1 MNQNEKE
8 NILDVQL
15 LPSELVELE
24 ESSETQ
30 TCGCGDCADLTINPE
45 EEKFNWFNQSIPYMF
60 SLVLAIIAAIIGLK
74 EANRDFLSN
83 IYFYIFLLTSYGF
96 SSYTVIIGFLKNL
109 SLKTI
114 FDERFLMIVATIGAL
129 IIGEFFEA
137 IGVMLFYNIG
147 SILNKFSVFKSK
159 RSIKKLLENQP
170 KYANIKRS
178 DGSISRID
186 PDEVKIGDLVV
197 VRPGEKVPV
206 DGKMVSENSIFN
218 TSALTGESLPRKIK
232 KNENVLAGMINLTNF
247 CEITV
252 IKTYENSA
260 IARIL
265 YLVQHADNNKSKTE
279 KISNRFAKYYTP
291 VILVSAIFLALIP
304 PLIIPGSDF
313 SIWLYRAMVFLV
325 ISCPC
330 ALVLSIP
337 LTYFIGIGESA
348 RNGIIVKGTKNL
360 ETLAK
365 VDTVVFDKT
374 GTITKGNFSV
384 SKIVALNGYSEI
396 QLLEMTASIEKY
408 STHPIGLSI
417 VEAFKQK
424 GLENLNKSIKNF
436 KEISA
441 MGISAILDGSD
452 IIIGNDKILHEFKIP
467 HHHEYCSISGTVV
480 HVTLDM
486 TYIGY
491 ILISDE
497 IREEAK
503 ESITFLRQLGINN
516 FMILSGDE
524 KSIVSNI
531 AQKLGIDEYY
541 FSLLPEDKVSK
552 LKDIKT
558 QSNIIAFVG
567 DGINDAPIIAHSD
580 VGIALAG
587 IGSDIAIETADVVI
601 NSTNLLKIGKSI
613 QISRKTRKII
623 QENFLIILL
632 IKVLFLL
639 LGAIGI
645 ASMWGAVFAD
655 VGVTILTVINAQRV
669 AEYNPKMKKL
679 ESIPH

>member
-8 NILDVQL
+8 NILNIQI

-24 ESSETQ
+24 DPTENH

-45 EEKFNWFNQSIPYMF
+45 EEKFNWFNQSIPYIF
-60 SLVLAIIAAIIGLK
+60 SMVLAIIAAIIGLK
-74 EANRDFLSN
+74 EVNRDFLSN

-109 SLKTI
+109 SPKTI

-178 DGSISRID
+178 DGSIIKID
-186 PDEVKIGDLVV
+186 PEDVKIGDLVIV
-197 VRPGEKVPV
+197 KPGEKVPV
-206 DGKMVSENSIFN
+206 DGKMVSENSIFI

-265 YLVQHADNNKSKTE
+265 YLVQNADNNKSKTE

-291 VILVSAIFLALIP
+291 VILVSAILLAIIP

-313 SIWLYRAMVFLV
+313 STWLYRAMVFLV

-374 GTITKGNFSV
+374 GTITKGNFQV
-384 SKIVALNGYSEI
+384 SKIIALNGYSEI
-396 QLLEMTASIEKY
+396 QLLEMAASIEKY

-424 GLENLNKSIKNF
+424 GLENLNKPIKNF

-441 MGISAILDGSD
+441 MGISAKLDGSD

-503 ESITFLRQLGINN
+503 ESITYLRKLGINN
-516 FMILSGDE
+516 YMILSGDE
-524 KSIVSNI
+524 KSIVSNV
-531 AQKLGIDEYY
+531 AQKLGIDDYY
-541 FSLLPEDKVSK
+541 HSLLPEDKVSK

-558 QSNIIAFVG
+558 QSNTIAFIG

-601 NSTNLLKIGKSI
+601 NSTNLLKVGKMI
-613 QISRKTRKII
+613 QISRKTRQII
-623 QENFLIILL
+623 QENFLLILI

-639 LGAIGI
+639 LGAFGMT
-645 ASMWGAVFAD
+645 SMWGAVFAD
-655 VGVTILTVINAQRV
+655 VGVTILTVVNAQRV
-669 AEYNPKMKKL
+669 AEYKPKIEKPQLK
-679 ESIPH
+679 PY

>member
-1 MNQNEKE
+1 MNQTKE
-8 NILDVQL
+8 ESILDVKN
-15 LPSELVELE
+15 LPTELIEFE
-24 ESSETQ
+24 DSPEGH
-30 TCGCGDCADLTINPE
+30 TCGCGDCSNLTVNLE
-45 EEKFNWFNQSIPYMF
+45 EEKFNWFNQSIPYF
-60 SLVLAIIAAIIGLK
+60 ISILLAIIAAIIGIK
-74 EANRDFLSN
+74 ETNQDFLSN
-83 IYFYIFLLTSYGF
+83 IYFYIFLLSSYGF
-96 SSYTVIIGFLKNL
+96 SSYNVIIGFLKNL
-109 SLKTI
+109 NPKTI
-114 FDERFLMIVATIGAL
+114 LDERFLMIVATIGAL

-147 SILNKFSVFKSK
+147 ALLEKYSVFKSK

-170 KYANIKRS
+170 KYANIKRPN
-178 DGSISRID
+178 GSIIRID
-186 PDEVKIGDLVV
+186 PEDVKIGDYVV
-197 VRPGEKVPV
+197 VKPGEKVPV

-218 TSALTGESLPRKIK
+218 TSALTGESLPRKIN
-232 KNENVLAGMINLTNF
+232 KNEKVLAGMINLTNL
-247 CEITV
+247 CEIIV
-252 IKTYENSA
+252 LNTYENSA

-265 YLVQHADNNKSKTE
+265 YLVQHADSNKSKTE

-291 VILVSAIFLALIP
+291 VILVSAIFLAIIP
-304 PLIIPGSDF
+304 PLLIPGANF
-313 SIWLYRAMVFLV
+313 STWIYRAMVFLV

-360 ETLAK
+360 ETLAR

-384 SKIVALNGYSEI
+384 SKIIALNGYSEME
-396 QLLEMTASIEKY
+396 LLEMTASIEKY

-417 VEAFKQK
+417 VEAFKNK
-424 GLENLNKSIKNF
+424 NLEISNKSIKNF

-441 MGISAILDGSD
+441 LGISAKLDGSD
-452 IIIGNDKILHEFKIP
+452 IIVGNDKILHEFKIP
-467 HHHEYCSISGTVV
+467 HHHDYCSISGTVV
-480 HVTLDM
+480 HIALDQI
-486 TYIGY
+486 YIGY

-497 IREEAK
+497 IRDESK
-503 ESITFLRQLGINN
+503 ESITYLRKLGINN

-524 KSIVSNI
+524 KSIVSNVSQEI
-531 AQKLGIDEYY
+531 GIDDYY
-541 FSLLPEDKVSK
+541 YSLLPEEKVSK

-558 QSNIIAFVG
+558 QSNTVAFVG

-601 NSTNLLKIGKSI
+601 NSTNLLKVGKI
-613 QISRKTRKII
+613 IHISRKTRRII
-623 QENFLIILL
+623 QENFLLILI
-632 IKVLFLL
+632 IKVIFLT

-655 VGVTILTVINAQRV
+655 VGVTIMTVINAQRV
-669 AEYNPKMKKL
+669 AENKPK
-679 ESIPH
+679 I

>member
-1 MNQNEKE
+1 MNQTKKE
-8 NILDVQL
+8 NILDVQI
-15 LPSELVELE
+15 LPTELIELE
-24 ESSETQ
+24 DSPEAH
-30 TCGCGDCADLTINPE
+30 TCGCGDCSNLTVNLE
-45 EEKFNWFNQSIPYMF
+45 EEKFSWFNQTIPYF
-60 SLVLAIIAAIIGLK
+60 ISILLAIIAAIIGLK
-74 EANRDFLSN
+74 ETNQDFLSN
-83 IYFYIFLLTSYGF
+83 IYFYIFLLASYGF
-96 SSYTVIIGFLKNL
+96 SSYNVIIGFLKNL
-109 SLKTI
+109 SQKTVL
-114 FDERFLMIVATIGAL
+114 DERFLMIVATIGAL

-147 SILNKFSVFKSK
+147 ALLEKFSVFKSK

-170 KYANIKRS
+170 KYANIKRH
-178 DGSISRID
+178 DGSLIKID
-186 PDEVKIGDLVV
+186 PEEVKIGDIVV
-197 VRPGEKVPV
+197 VKPGEKVPV

-218 TSALTGESLPRKIK
+218 TSALTGESLPRKII
-232 KNENVLAGMINLTNF
+232 KNEIVLAGMINLTNL
-247 CEITV
+247 CEIRV
-252 IKTYENSA
+252 LKTYENSA
-260 IARIL
+260 ISRIL

-291 VILVSAIFLALIP
+291 VILVSAILLAIIP
-304 PLIIPGSDF
+304 PLLIPGSEF
-313 SIWLYRAMVFLV
+313 STWVYRAMVFLV

-374 GTITKGNFSV
+374 GTITKGNFRV
-384 SKIVALNGYSEI
+384 SKIIALNGYSEI
-396 QLLEMTASIEKY
+396 ELLEMTATIEIY

-417 VEAFKQK
+417 VEAFKQ
-424 GLENLNKSIKNF
+424 ENLEDSNKPNKSIKNF

-441 MGISAILDGSD
+441 LGISAEIDGSD
-452 IIIGNDKILHEFKIP
+452 IIVGNDKILHEFKIP
-467 HHHEYCSISGTVV
+467 HHHDYCSISGTVV
-480 HVTLDM
+480 HIALDQ
-486 TYIGY
+486 TYLGY
-491 ILISDE
+491 ILIADE

-503 ESITFLRQLGINN
+503 ESITYLRKLGINK
-516 FMILSGDE
+516 FMMLSGDE
-524 KSIVSNI
+524 KSIVSNV
-531 AQKLGIDEYY
+531 AQKLGIVDYY
-541 FSLLPEDKVSK
+541 YGLLPEDKVSK

-558 QSNIIAFVG
+558 QSNTVAFVG

-601 NSTNLLKIGKSI
+601 NSTNLLKVGKII
-613 QISRKTRKII
+613 QISRKTRRII
-623 QENFLIILL
+623 QENFLLILI
-632 IKVLFLL
+632 IKVIFLT

-669 AEYNPKMKKL
+669 AEYKPK
-679 ESIPH
+679 I

>member
-1 MNQNEKE
+1 MSQNKKE
-8 NILDVQL
+8 SILDVQI
-15 LPSELVELE
+15 LPTELIEFE
-24 ESSETQ
+24 DSPEAH
-30 TCGCGDCADLTINPE
+30 TCGCVDCSNLTVNVE
-45 EEKFNWFNQSIPYMF
+45 EEKFSWFNQAIPYF
-60 SLVLAIIAAIIGLK
+60 ISILLAIIAAIIGLK
-74 EANRDFLSN
+74 KTNQDFLSN

-96 SSYTVIIGFLKNL
+96 SSYNVIIGFLKNL
-109 SLKTI
+109 NLKTI

-129 IIGEFFEA
+129 VIGEFFEA

-147 SILNKFSVFKSK
+147 AILEKYSVFKSK

-170 KYANIKRS
+170 KYANIKRL
-178 DGSISRID
+178 DGSIIRID
-186 PDEVKIGDLVV
+186 PEDVKIGDLVV
-197 VRPGEKVPV
+197 VKPGEKVPL

-218 TSALTGESLPRKIK
+218 TSALTGESLPRKI
-232 KNENVLAGMINLTNF
+232 NNSGIVLAGMINLTNL
-247 CEITV
+247 CEIKV
-252 IKTYENSA
+252 LKTYENSA

-291 VILVSAIFLALIP
+291 VILVSAIFLAIIP
-304 PLIIPGSDF
+304 PLLIPGSEF
-313 SIWLYRAMVFLV
+313 STWIYRAMVFLV

-384 SKIVALNGYSEI
+384 SKIISLNGYTDIE
-396 QLLEMTASIEKY
+396 LLEMTASIEKY

-417 VEAFKQK
+417 VEAFKQN
-424 GLENLNKSIKNF
+424 GLEESNKSIKNF

-441 MGISAILDGSD
+441 LGISAELDGSD

-467 HHHEYCSISGTVV
+467 HHHEYCRISGTVV
-480 HVTLDM
+480 HIALDQV
-486 TYIGY
+486 YIGY
-491 ILISDE
+491 ISISDE
-497 IREEAK
+497 IREEAR
-503 ESITFLRQLGINN
+503 ESIINLRSLGINN

-531 AQKLGIDEYY
+531 AQKLGINDYY
-541 FSLLPEDKVSK
+541 YGLLPEDKVSK

-558 QSNIIAFVG
+558 QSNTIAFIG

-601 NSTNLLKIGKSI
+601 NSANLLKVGKII
-613 QISRKTRKII
+613 QISRKTRRII
-623 QENFLIILL
+623 QENFLLILI
-632 IKVLFLL
+632 IKVIFLT

-669 AEYNPKMKKL
+669 AEYKPK
-679 ESIPH
+679 I

>member
-1 MNQNEKE
+1 MNQNGKE
-8 NILDVQL
+8 NNLDVQI
-15 LPSELVELE
+15 LPSELLELE
-24 ESSETQ
+24 ESTESN
-30 TCGCGDCADLTINPE
+30 TCGCGDCADLTVNIA
-45 EEKFNWFNQSIPYMF
+45 EEKFNWLNQAIPYVI

-74 EANRDFLSN
+74 ENNQEFIAN
-83 IYFYIFLLTSYGF
+83 IYFYVFLLASYGF
-96 SSYTVIIGFLKNL
+96 SSFNVIFGFLKNL
-109 SLKTI
+109 RPKTI
-114 FDERFLMIVATIGAL
+114 FDERFLMIVATIGAFF
-129 IIGEFFEA
+129 IGEFFEA

-147 SILNKFSVFKSK
+147 SILEKFSVFKSK

-170 KYANIKRS
+170 KYANIKRT
-178 DGSISRID
+178 DGSINRID
-186 PDEVKIGDLVV
+186 PSEVKIGDLVV

-218 TSALTGESLPRKIK
+218 TSALTGESLPRKIIQ
-232 KNENVLAGMINLTNF
+232 NEKVLAGMINLTNF
-247 CEITV
+247 CEISV
-252 IKTYENSA
+252 INIYENSA

-265 YLVQHADNNKSKTE
+265 YLVQHADTNKSKTE

-291 VILVSAIFLALIP
+291 IILGSAIFLAIIP
-304 PLIIPGSDF
+304 PILLPGSSF
-313 SIWLYRAMVFLV
+313 SDWLYRAMVFLV

-365 VDTVVFDKT
+365 VNTVVFDKT
-374 GTITKGNFSV
+374 GTITKGNFTV
-384 SKIVALNGYSEI
+384 SKIMALNGHSEI
-396 QLLEMTASIEKY
+396 ELLEMTASLEKY
-408 STHPIGLSI
+408 STHPIGVSI
-417 VEAFKQK
+417 VEAFKEK
-424 GLENLNKSIKNF
+424 GLEDSHQSIENF
-436 KEISA
+436 REISA
-441 MGISAILDGSD
+441 LGISAELDGSD
-452 IIIGNDKILHEFKIP
+452 ILIGNDKILHEFKIP
-467 HHHEYCSISGTVV
+467 HLHKYCSISGTVV
-480 HVTLDM
+480 HIALNKI
-486 TYIGY
+486 YIGY

-503 ESITFLRQLGINN
+503 ESITDLRKLGIND

-524 KSIVSNI
+524 KSIVSDI
-531 AQKLGIDEYY
+531 AQKLGIKNYY
-541 FSLLPEDKVSK
+541 HSLLPEDKVTK

-558 QSNIIAFVG
+558 HSNIVAFIG

-601 NSTNLLKIGKSI
+601 NSTNLLKVEKMI
-613 QISRKTRKII
+613 QISRKTRMINR
-623 QENFLIILL
+623 ENIALIVL
-632 IKVLFLL
+632 IKSLFLL

-655 VGVTILTVINAQRV
+655 VGVTILTVVNAQRV
-669 AEYNPKMKKL
+669 ASKNNKKKV
-679 ESIPH
+679 

>member
-1 MNQNEKE
+1 MSQNKKE
-8 NILDVQL
+8 SILDVQN
-15 LPSELVELE
+15 LPTELIEFE
-24 ESSETQ
+24 DSPEAH
-30 TCGCGDCADLTINPE
+30 TCGCGDCSNLTVNIE
-45 EEKFNWFNQSIPYMF
+45 EEKFNWFNQSIPYF
-60 SLVLAIIAAIIGLK
+60 ISIILAIIAAIIGLK
-74 EANRDFLSN
+74 ETNQEFLSN
-83 IYFYIFLLTSYGF
+83 IYFYIFLLSSYGF
-96 SSYTVIIGFLKNL
+96 SSFNVIIGFLKNL
-109 SLKTI
+109 NPKTI
-114 FDERFLMIVATIGAL
+114 LDERFLMIIATIGAL

-147 SILNKFSVFKSK
+147 ALLEKYSVFKSK

-170 KYANIKRS
+170 KYANIKRP
-178 DGSISRID
+178 DGSIIKID
-186 PDEVKIGDLVV
+186 PEDVKIGDLVV
-197 VRPGEKVPV
+197 VKPGEKVPV

-218 TSALTGESLPRKIK
+218 TSALTGESLPRKIN
-232 KNENVLAGMINLTNF
+232 KNKMVLAGMINLTNL
-247 CEITV
+247 CEINV
-252 IKTYENSA
+252 LKTYENSA

-265 YLVQHADNNKSKTE
+265 YLVQHADSNKSKTE

-291 VILVSAIFLALIP
+291 AILVSAIFLAIIP
-304 PLIIPGSDF
+304 PLLIPGANF
-313 SIWLYRAMVFLV
+313 STWIYRAMVFLV

-384 SKIVALNGYSEI
+384 SKIISLNGYSDIE
-396 QLLEMTASIEKY
+396 LLEMTASIERY

-424 GLENLNKSIKNF
+424 GLEDSNKSIKNF

-441 MGISAILDGSD
+441 LGISAEIDGSD
-452 IIIGNDKILHEFKIP
+452 IIVGNDKILHEFKIP
-467 HHHEYCSISGTVV
+467 HHHDYCSISGTVV
-480 HVTLDM
+480 HIALDQI
-486 TYIGY
+486 YIGY

-497 IREEAK
+497 IRDEAK
-503 ESITFLRQLGINN
+503 ESITNLRKLGINN

-524 KSIVSNI
+524 KSIVSNVSQDI
-531 AQKLGIDEYY
+531 GIDDYY
-541 FSLLPEDKVSK
+541 YSLLPEDKVSK

-558 QSNIIAFVG
+558 QSNTVAFVG

-601 NSTNLLKIGKSI
+601 NSTNLLKVGKII
-613 QISRKTRKII
+613 QISRKTRRII
-623 QENFLIILL
+623 QENFLLILI
-632 IKVLFLL
+632 IKVIFLT

-669 AEYNPKMKKL
+669 AEYNPKT
-679 ESIPH
+679 

>member
-1 MNQNEKE
+1 MNQNKKE
-8 NILDVQL
+8 SILDVRI
-15 LPSELVELE
+15 LPNDLIDIE
-24 ESSETQ
+24 ESSENHS
-30 TCGCGDCADLTINPE
+30 CGCSSGCSDLTIKPE
-45 EEKFNWFNQSIPYMF
+45 EERFSWFNQTIPYF
-60 SLVLAIIAAIIGLK
+60 ISIFLAIIAAIIGLN
-74 EANRDFLSN
+74 ETNQDFLSN
-83 IYFYIFLLTSYGF
+83 IYFYIFLLASYGF
-96 SSYTVIIGFLKNL
+96 SSYNVINGFLRILNP
-109 SLKTI
+109 KTI
-114 FDERFLMIVATIGAL
+114 LDERFLMIVATIGAL

-147 SILNKFSVFKSK
+147 AVLEKFSVFKSK

-170 KYANIKRS
+170 KYANIKRPE
-178 DGSISRID
+178 GSIIRINPED
-186 PDEVKIGDLVV
+186 VKIGDLVV
-197 VRPGEKVPV
+197 VKPGEKVPV

-218 TSALTGESLPRKIK
+218 TSALTGESLPRKIN
-232 KNENVLAGMINLTNF
+232 KNEKVLAGMINLTNI
-247 CEITV
+247 CEIIV
-252 IKTYENSA
+252 LKTYENSA

-291 VILVSAIFLALIP
+291 VILVSAIFLAIIP
-304 PLIIPGSDF
+304 PLLISGSNF
-313 SIWLYRAMVFLV
+313 STWIYRAMVFLV

-365 VDTVVFDKT
+365 VNTIVFDKT

-384 SKIVALNGYSEI
+384 SKIIALNGYTEME
-396 QLLEMTASIEKY
+396 LLKMVASIEKY

-417 VEAFKQK
+417 VEVFKEK
-424 GLENLNKSIKNF
+424 GLEDTNNSIKNF

-441 MGISAILDGSD
+441 LGISAELNGSD

-467 HHHEYCSISGTVV
+467 HHHNYCSISGTVV
-480 HVTLDM
+480 HIALDNV
-486 TYIGY
+486 YIGH

-503 ESITFLRQLGINN
+503 DSVTYLRRLGINN
-516 FMILSGDE
+516 LKIFSGDE
-524 KSIVSNI
+524 KSIVSNV
-531 AQKLGIDEYY
+531 AQKLGINDYY
-541 FSLLPEDKVSK
+541 YSLLPEDKVSK
-552 LKDIKT
+552 LKDIKKG
-558 QSNIIAFVG
+558 SNIVAFVG

-587 IGSDIAIETADVVI
+587 IGSDIVIETADVVI
-601 NSTNLLKIGKSI
+601 NSTNLLKVGKLI
-613 QISRKTRKII
+613 QISKKTRKII
-623 QENFLIILL
+623 QENFLIILI
-632 IKVLFLL
+632 IKALFLV
-639 LGAIGI
+639 LGAFGMV
-645 ASMWGAVFAD
+645 SMWGAVFAD

-669 AEYNPKMKKL
+669 AEYMPKIKRL
-679 ESIPH
+679 PL

>member
-1 MNQNEKE
+1 MSKNKKE
-8 NILDVQL
+8 SILDLQILPTEL
-15 LPSELVELE
+15 LELE
-24 ESSETQ
+24 EAPETH
-30 TCGCGDCADLTINPE
+30 TCGCGDCSDLTVNVE
-45 EEKFNWFNQSIPYMF
+45 EEKFRWFNQTIPYF
-60 SLVLAIIAAIIGLK
+60 ISIFLSIIAAIIGLNETNQK
-74 EANRDFLSN
+74 FLSN
-83 IYFYIFLLTSYGF
+83 IYFYIFILASYGF
-96 SSYTVIIGFLKNL
+96 SSYNVIIGFLKNL
-109 SLKTI
+109 SPKTI
-114 FDERFLMIVATIGAL
+114 LDERFLMIVATIGAL
-129 IIGEFFEA
+129 IIGEYFEA

-147 SILNKFSVFKSK
+147 ALLEKFSVFKSK

-170 KYANIKRS
+170 KYANFKS
-178 DGSISRID
+178 PDGSIIRID
-186 PDEVKIGDLVV
+186 PEDVKIGDLVV
-197 VRPGEKVPV
+197 VKPGEKVPV

-218 TSALTGESLPRKIK
+218 TSALTGESLPRKIN
-232 KNENVLAGMINLTNF
+232 KNEKVLAGMINLTNL
-247 CEITV
+247 CEIYV
-252 IKTYENSA
+252 LKTFENSA

-265 YLVQHADNNKSKTE
+265 YLVQHTDNNKSKTE
-279 KISNRFAKYYTP
+279 KISNTFAKYYTP
-291 VILVSAIFLALIP
+291 VILVSAIFLAIIP
-304 PLIIPGSDF
+304 PLLIPGSNF
-313 SIWLYRAMVFLV
+313 STWIYRAMVFLV

-365 VDTVVFDKT
+365 VNTVVFDKT

-384 SKIVALNGYSEI
+384 SEIIALNGYSETH
-396 QLLEMTASIEKY
+396 LLEMVASIERY
-408 STHPIGLSI
+408 STHPIALSI
-417 VEAFKQK
+417 IEAYKQK
-424 GLENLNKSIKNF
+424 GLEDSNKSVKNF

-441 MGISAILDGSD
+441 LGISAEIDGLN
-452 IIIGNDKILHEFKIP
+452 IIIGNDKILHEFKIS
-467 HHHEYCSISGTVV
+467 HHHEYCSISGTVI
-480 HVTLDM
+480 HIALDQ

-503 ESITFLRQLGINN
+503 ESITNLRKLGINN

-524 KSIVSNI
+524 KSIVVNI
-531 AQKLGIDEYY
+531 AQELGINDY
-541 FSLLPEDKVSK
+541 FYSLMPEDKVSK
-552 LKDIKT
+552 LEDIKT
-558 QSNIIAFVG
+558 QSNIVAFIG

-601 NSTNLLKIGKSI
+601 NSTNLLKVGKLI
-613 QISRKTRKII
+613 QIARKTRRII
-623 QENFLIILL
+623 QENFLIILI
-632 IKVLFLL
+632 IKVLFLT

-669 AEYNPKMKKL
+669 AEYKPKIKRLQLK
-679 ESIPH
+679 PH

>member
-1 MNQNEKE
+1 MSQNKKE
-8 NILDVQL
+8 NILDVEIFPTDL
-15 LPSELVELE
+15 KVLE
-24 ESSETQ
+24 DSMEAHA
-30 TCGCGDCADLTINPE
+30 CGCGDCPDLTVDSE
-45 EEKFNWFNQSIPYMF
+45 EEKFRWFNQTIPYF
-60 SLVLAIIAAIIGLK
+60 ISIFLAIIAAIIGLK
-74 EANRDFLSN
+74 ETNREFLSN
-83 IYFYIFLLTSYGF
+83 IIFYIFLLASYGF
-96 SSYTVIIGFLKNL
+96 SSYNVIIGAFKNL
-109 SLKTI
+109 NPKTI
-114 FDERFLMIVATIGAL
+114 LDERFLMIVATIGAL

-147 SILNKFSVFKSK
+147 KLLERFSVFKSK

-170 KYANIKRS
+170 KYANIKRP
-178 DGSISRID
+178 DGTIIRINPED
-186 PDEVKIGDLVV
+186 VKIGDLIVV
-197 VRPGEKVPV
+197 KPGEKVPV

-218 TSALTGESLPRKIK
+218 TSALTGESLPRKIN
-232 KNENVLAGMINLTNF
+232 KNETILAGMINLTNL
-247 CEITV
+247 CEIYV
-252 IKTYENSA
+252 LKTYENSA

-265 YLVQHADNNKSKTE
+265 YLVQHADKNKSKTE

-291 VILVSAIFLALIP
+291 IILVSAIFLAIIP
-304 PLIIPGSDF
+304 PLLIPGSNF
-313 SIWLYRAMVFLV
+313 STWIYRAMVFLV

-365 VDTVVFDKT
+365 VNTIVFDKT

-384 SKIVALNGYSEI
+384 SKIIALNGFTENE
-396 QLLEMTASIEKY
+396 LLEMTASIEIY

-417 VEAFKQK
+417 VEAFKLK
-424 GLENLNKSIKNF
+424 GLEDSNKSIKNF

-441 MGISAILDGSD
+441 LGISAEIDGSD
-452 IIIGNDKILHEFKIP
+452 IIVGNDKILHEFKIP
-467 HHHEYCSISGTVV
+467 HHHEFCSISGTVI
-480 HVTLDM
+480 HIALNQE
-486 TYIGY
+486 YIGY

-497 IREEAK
+497 IREDAK
-503 ESITFLRQLGINN
+503 ESITYLRRLGIND

-524 KSIVSNI
+524 KSIVSNV
-531 AQKLGIDEYY
+531 AQKLGIDDYY
-541 FSLLPEDKVSK
+541 YNLLPEDKVSK

-558 QSNIIAFVG
+558 RSNVVAFVG
-567 DGINDAPIIAHSD
+567 DGMNDAPIMAHSD

-601 NSTNLLKIGKSI
+601 NSTNLLKVEKVI
-613 QISRKTRKII
+613 QISRKTRGINR
-623 QENFLIILL
+623 ENIALIVL
-632 IKVLFLL
+632 IKSLFLL
-639 LGAIGI
+639 LGAIGV

-669 AEYNPKMKKL
+669 ISRK
-679 ESIPH
+679 